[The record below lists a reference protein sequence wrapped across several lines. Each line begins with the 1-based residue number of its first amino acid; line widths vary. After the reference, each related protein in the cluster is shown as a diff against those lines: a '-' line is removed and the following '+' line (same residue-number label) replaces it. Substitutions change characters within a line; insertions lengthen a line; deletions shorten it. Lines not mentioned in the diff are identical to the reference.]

1 MIRSKLNKKS
11 YQKSSRSI
19 KRDQLNSFDTNR
31 IKKQF
36 YFYFVSLFI
45 LIAFIGGSTMVLR
58 SNIGNIDRKIM
69 AQEAQIDE
77 LTKTKKTLI
86 AKIDGIK
93 NSDYVIEDAK
103 FKLGMVYP
111 EEEQLV
117 YIEVKD
123 RTEENDVNQNVYLSP
138 VLSVLKFFNRD

>member
-36 YFYFVSLFI
+36 YFYFVSLFV

-77 LTKTKKTLI
+77 LIKTKKTLI

>member
-77 LTKTKKTLI
+77 LIKTKKTLI